1 MNYNIGL
8 AGRMNNYLRILIG
21 KDKDEEGG
29 LLKWIR
35 KKLVRSINI
44 QLKIFRNA
52 CLNIPIS
59 MNMFYVLDMK
69 NGLKCT
75 TWKLV
80 SLYFDIALHPLQIQ
94 KWTQKYQ
101 VELHNPSETIL
112 LKNAL
117 KVVAAL
123 KFNGRIIAL
132 FEKGNKDISI
142 SSNDLI
148 EITESYNRFE
158 QISNTSLSNP
168 VEDEDFMVI
177 NDLDKDDML
186 GRTYPGVE
194 KN

>member
-1 MNYNIGL
+1 M
-8 AGRMNNYLRILIG
+8 
-21 KDKDEEGG
+21 DS
-29 LLKWIR
+29 
-35 KKLVRSINI
+35 KKVSSFEKHSIKNF
-44 QLKIFRNA
+44 QERLFKY
-52 CLNIPIS
+52 PDQYE
-59 MNMFYVLDMK
+59 YVLCFGYEERIEMHNMEAVQIGDVFASLLLR
-69 NGLKCT
+69 GEHYE
-75 TWKLV
+75 LV

-101 VELHNPSETIL
+101 VELHDPSETIL

-148 EITESYNRFE
+148 EITESYKRFE

-168 VEDEDFMVI
+168 VEDEDLMI
-177 NDLDKDDML
+177 
-186 GRTYPGVE
+186 
-194 KN
+194 